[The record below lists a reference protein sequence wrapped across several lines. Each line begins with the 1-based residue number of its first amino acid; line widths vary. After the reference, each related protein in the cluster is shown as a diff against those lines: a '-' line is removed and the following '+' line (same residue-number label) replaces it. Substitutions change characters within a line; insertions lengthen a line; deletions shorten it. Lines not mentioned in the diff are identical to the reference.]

1 MTPDQLFALPRDK
14 AAQILRRIMP
24 ANVALQPTAADCS
37 EGGCHG
43 GDVAYDPSGR
53 AYRYALLGVKDVF
66 DPEFGYYQTGDPGW
80 STGISTGDY
89 GPPGDT
95 VYGRF
100 EALYTADGNLVD
112 VRFVQMERS
121 DSWFA
126 EHLDTIG
133 PLAVRLVSMAAG
145 AGWLPLPYAPP
156 VEAAGLIPPIPAGA
170 SPVFDDFAQWA
181 ATDAADSV
189 TQGFTDWQSE
199 LLADVGDYGY
209 HTEWLADELVMPEGL
224 SDPSMTFDGQP
235 VPSQAFQPVA
245 DVTAADI
252 PAWVEAENA
261 AWEAWR
267 QGLINDPPFGV
278 TPVPASFDP
287 VTPPTP
293 PAVLDSVLTPAGTDF
308 SFGGLLD
315 DIEARMGQTL
325 KVLAVGNKLREMV
338 NAPRTAQPGGVSRT
352 VLPDGRI
359 AMRDPSGRVTYT
371 RGGIRVGETAT
382 DGSVI
387 INNGDN
393 TFTRVRP
400 GGATSI
406 ERYPGATSSSSAG
419 LMSGSMPGGIP
430 PALML
435 GALGL
440 GVFLLMRRR

>member
-1 MTPDQLFALPRDK
+1 MSAAGDFERLRAAPRDK
-14 AAQILRRIMP
+14 VVELLRRALP
-24 ANVALQPTAADCS
+24 AEVSFVASSMD
-37 EGGCHG
+37 GGCPEG
-43 GDVAYDPSGR
+43 CPFEGASFTDAQGRQFRGIGIDWGINYTDWTRPSGDGVV
-53 AYRYALLGVKDVF
+53 RYVTEHRPLPPA
-66 DPEFGYYQTGDPGW
+66 
-80 STGISTGDY
+80 DY
-89 GPPGDT
+89 GPPGDSVFGT
-95 VYGRF
+95 YAATYVN
-100 EALYTADGNLVD
+100 EKLSSVQ
-112 VRFVQMERS
+112 FVQLERS
-121 DSWFA
+121 GSWFA

-189 TQGFTDWQSE
+189 TQGFTEWQSE

-209 HTEWLADELVMPEGL
+209 HTEWLADELVMPEGVA
-224 SDPSMTFDGQP
+224 DPSVTFDGQP
-235 VPSQAFQPVA
+235 VPSEAFQPVA

-252 PAWVEAENA
+252 S
-261 AWEAWR
+261 AWEAWQ
-267 QGLINDPPFGV
+267 QGLIDKPPFDV

-325 KVLAVGNKLREMV
+325 KILAVGNKLREMV

-359 AMRDPSGRVTYT
+359 ALRDPSGRVTYT

-382 DGSVI
+382 DGSVV
-387 INNGDN
+387 INNGNN